1 MKKYVAGLVV
11 LAVLAGAT
19 ILLFLFKP
27 DSQVPEIAQPLAPAE
42 DGTIYDIADFPE
54 PSPGAIVFDMKYRGL
69 SGGKDEL
76 RYNSYWGFGQR
87 EELTPFLAELKKHGK
102 QFTAVYNSHFK
113 GAEWSAVEVKDNK
126 AVAFYF
132 DLNADGKVAEN
143 EKILPIEPTDPG
155 SAASRAEFVT
165 PDFTMTTPDGHQVQF
180 RAVLQATFYGQ
191 SSAPNCM
198 WSPSCVLEGTST
210 LGGKPTKLILF
221 ASGFPDSF
229 TEFGRSSY
237 ALLAGDQKTGQ
248 YVSRATLSS
257 LINSEGRY
265 YHLKLQ
271 GTHERGK
278 GVRAV
283 LEKCTGPTGQLAVKL
298 DGNSGLEASLSSATL
313 VGSEDNTICFSIS
326 GHRSAL
332 PAKPYLLNSA
342 YINYGAGTT
351 DQCQVNVTKGPEF
364 KIEADKTCIVEL
376 GKPVLSV
383 KAVDERQRYQSDA
396 KERSVFSE
404 DTTVFLTPKIVGK
417 AGELYGRFT
426 RRAGTSGNYE
436 DIEPT
441 IRIVDAA
448 GNEVASAAM
457 EYG

>member
-1 MKKYVAGLVV
+1 MKKYVAGFVV
-11 LAVLAGAT
+11 LAVLAGAAVF
-19 ILLFLFKP
+19 FLSRP
-27 DSQVPEIAQPLAPAE
+27 DSQVPEVAQPLAPAE
-42 DGTIYDIADFPE
+42 DGAAHDVADFPE

-76 RYNSYWGFGQR
+76 RYSSYWGFGQR
-87 EELTPFLAELKKHGK
+87 EEQTPFLAELKKTGT
-102 QFTAVYNSHFK
+102 QFAAVYNSHFK

-132 DLNADGKVAEN
+132 DLNADGKVSEN
-143 EKILPIEPTDPG
+143 EKILPIEATDPG

-165 PDFTMTTPDGHQVQF
+165 PDFTTTAPKGHQVQF

-210 LGGKPTKLILF
+210 LAGKPTKLILF
-221 ASGFPDSF
+221 ASGFPGSF

-237 ALLAGDQKTGQ
+237 SLLAGDEEIGQ

-257 LINSEGRY
+257 LINSESRY
-265 YHLKLQ
+265 YHLKLH
-271 GTHERGK
+271 GTHEKGK
-278 GVRAV
+278 CVRAV
-283 LEKCTGPTGQLAVKL
+283 LEEYTGPTGEVAVKL
-298 DGNSGLEASLSSATL
+298 AGNSALEASLSSASL
-313 VGSEDNTICFSIS
+313 VGNEDNTIRFSVADGQS
-326 GHRSAL
+326 VL
-332 PAKPYLLNSA
+332 PAKSYLLSSA

-351 DQCQVNVTKGPEF
+351 DQCRVNVTQGPEF
-364 KIEADKTCIVEL
+364 EIDAGKTCNVEL

-383 KAVDERQRYQSDA
+383 RAIDEKQRYQSDA
-396 KERSVFSE
+396 KDQSVFSE
-404 DTTVFLTPKIVGK
+404 NTTIFLTPKIVGK

-426 RRAGTSGNYE
+426 QKAGSSGDYE
-436 DIEPT
+436 DITPT
-441 IRIVDAA
+441 IRIVDSA
-448 GNEVASAAM
+448 GKDVASAAM